1 MKKESLSVIT
11 IAYDNLYIS
20 ETISSVNNLREYLN
34 IEHIVING
42 GNKLNHKIVCNVEKL
57 VEEQDEGI
65 YDALNKGLS
74 LVSNEYLMFIH
85 ADDFV
90 NDALGISQTLNMLK
104 STNSDYALGRAVVN
118 TSPNRYHGS
127 FFWRP
132 WLLKFHVQPPHL
144 ASIYKREILPL
155 FNTDLK
161 IISDYLMFQSIKDF
175 NFIKTRKIL
184 VRHTPG
190 GESNSYINNTKE
202 FEKVSGK
209 KAWLILPFR
218 LLFKVIF
225 TWY

>member
-1 MKKESLSVIT
+1 MTKTSLSIIT
-11 IAYDNLYIS
+11 ITYNNLYLS
-20 ETISSVNNLREYLN
+20 NTIDSVNKLREYLD

-42 GNKLNHKIVCNVEKL
+42 GNKLNDTIVYGIEKV
-57 VEEQDEGI
+57 VEEEDKGI
-65 YDALNKGLS
+65 YDALNKGIS

-90 NDALGISQTLNMLK
+90 NDALGITQTLKLLK

-118 TSPNRYHGS
+118 TVPNRYHGS

-144 ASIYKREILPL
+144 ASIYKREILPR

-161 IISDYLMFQSIKDF
+161 IISDYLMFQSIKDYQ
-175 NFIKTRKIL
+175 FIKTRKIL

-202 FEKVSGK
+202 FEKVAGR